1 MSLDER
7 YVRKA
12 NEIDAALRRALGGV
26 VAAPRRHDAFNNAYH
41 LCDANLRYFFP
52 HLSRERRDEVIAE
65 VLFLQNMAVLDQKQY
80 DLVETTRLDD
90 LAGIVS
96 GGRQTGGHIFCTYH
110 TGSYRHLFHFLLR
123 AGTECVLFL
132 AGNTL
137 NKQGQDIL
145 DVAQDA
151 ARARGWTG
159 TLRTVNAQDRNSVLF
174 GLRALKRGAS
184 LVIYIDGNAGVG
196 SNKESGSMVPVR
208 FFGQHIMARA
218 GIAYLS
224 HLARVPVVPVV
235 CRRDATHALSLTFH
249 PPIVPTGDDRE
260 QYAADTT
267 QALYSLL
274 EQSVADAPGQWE
286 GWLYVERYLQR
297 STDVRPAA
305 RTSEESAAELRADTD
320 RFALLLYGDQPV
332 LLDKARHSCIM
343 LDPASAD
350 VFRTAVERPSA
361 RDALDLSNAR
371 IRKLIDVGAL
381 TRAETAEPRAG

>member
-1 MSLDER
+1 MSVDER
-7 YVRKA
+7 YARRA
-12 NEIDAALRRALGGV
+12 NEVDAALRRALEGV
-26 VAAPRRHDAFNNAYH
+26 VVAPRRHDALNNAYH

-52 HLSRERRDEVIAE
+52 HLSRARREAVIAE
-65 VLFLQNMAVLDQKQY
+65 VLFQQQMAVLDQRQY
-80 DLVETTRLDD
+80 DLVQTTRLRD

-96 GGRQTGGHIFCTYH
+96 GGRPAGGHIFCTYH

-123 AGTECVLFL
+123 AGAECVLFL
-132 AGNTL
+132 AGKTL
-137 NKQGQDIL
+137 NKQGQGFL
-145 DVAQDA
+145 DDALDA

-159 TLRTVNAQDRNSVLF
+159 TLRTVNAQDRNSILF

-196 SNKESGSMVPVR
+196 SNKESGSLVPVR
-208 FFGQHIMARA
+208 FFGQHIMARS

-235 CRRDATHALSLTFH
+235 CLRDAHHALSLTFH
-249 PPIVPTGDDRE
+249 QPIVPTGDDRE

-267 QALYSLL
+267 QALYGLL
-274 EQSVADAPGQWE
+274 EQSIADAPGQWE

-297 STDVRPAA
+297 SADVRPAA
-305 RTSEESAAELRADTD
+305 RVGEEGAAELRADTD

-343 LDPASAD
+343 LDPVAAD

-361 RDALDLSNAR
+361 RASLDLSNAR

-381 TRAETAEPRAG
+381 ASAGNC